1 MCSKLILISTVLKT
15 CETWKSTTRIA
26 QKLGVFHLNCLRK
39 ILNMSQID
47 KIRNLTILSMVMKVP
62 SKIVKNRRIQFTGLN
77 LRLLE
82 NRHARIA
89 FKWVPKNGKQP
100 SGHPE
105 KFGVPQFCKFLDNM
119 ESTGIKL

>member
-1 MCSKLILISTVLKT
+1 
-15 CETWKSTTRIA
+15 
-26 QKLGVFHLNCLRK
+26 
-39 ILNMSQID
+39 MSQID
-47 KIRNLTILSMVMKVP
+47 KIRNLTNLSMVMKVP

-77 LRLLE
+77 LRLPE

-105 KFGVPQFCKFLDNM
+105 KTWRSTVLQVLRQHGINWYQALDRFTPLKHKVVRNDKNL
-119 ESTGIKL
+119 S